1 MPTLTGE
8 AVLTPMPVG
17 SIHGTFHVPAYQRG
31 YRWGAIEVQRLLDD
45 IAAAE
50 NSRYYLQPI
59 VVKARDDDAWELV
72 DGQQRL
78 TTLYLVLR
86 YIRREILQA
95 ATARYALEYETRA
108 DSAAYLDRLNE
119 ESSQANIDFFH
130 MFEAYRTISDW
141 FEQQPDKVQAGLD
154 FYTAF
159 SKTVMVIWYEA
170 PPEVDAA
177 TLFTRLNVG
186 RIPLTDA
193 ELVKA
198 LLLSRIRTTN
208 PDRAYQVAA
217 QWDGIERDLRAPEA
231 WAFISGRDGSEAN
244 HIGLLL
250 DALAGTPTGRST
262 PLYTTFEVLR
272 PRIETEP
279 QEFWDDVVDLHSR
292 LTGWYDDRET
302 YHRIGYLV
310 ASGATL
316 QELRRMSEGRTKSA
330 FRAALVDAIRDGLK
344 LSESGLRELTYRH
357 PRTGDVLLLM
367 NVETMLA
374 NRFSTERY
382 SFRAH
387 ASGDW
392 SLEHIHAQQSE
403 RLVTAPQWRTWLELH
418 LAALETLPGVA
429 STTAA
434 RLRRQV
440 PAEDRRLTQRVFDD
454 LEQQVRRA
462 FAAAGQDADDVD
474 AIDNLALLDGRSN
487 SALNNSVFEVKRR
500 QIIDRDRTGEYI
512 PVCTRNVF
520 LKYYTAASGQQTHFW
535 GRVDRE
541 CYLAAMVDVLRPY
554 LRDEDDNDD

>member
-1 MPTLTGE
+1 MATSTGT
-8 AVLTPMPVG
+8 AALTPMPVG
-17 SIHGTFHVPAYQRG
+17 DLRGNFFVPAYQRG
-31 YRWGAIEVQRLLDD
+31 YRWGAVEVQRLLDD
-45 IAAAE
+45 VAAAG
-50 NSRYYLQPI
+50 NSPYYLQPI
-59 VVKARDDDAWELV
+59 VVKARGDDSWELV

-86 YIRREILQA
+86 YIRQEILHS
-95 ATARYALEYETRA
+95 ATAKYALEYETRA
-108 DSAAYLDRLNE
+108 GSADYLDRLDE
-119 ESSQANIDFFH
+119 ESSQSNIDYFH
-130 MFEAYRTISDW
+130 MHQAYRTITDW
-141 FEQQPDKVQAGLD
+141 FEQKPDKVQVGVN
-154 FYTAF
+154 FYLALAER
-159 SKTVMVIWYEA
+159 VMVIWYEA
-170 PPEVDAA
+170 PPEVDAT

-198 LLLSRIRTTN
+198 LLLSQIRATN

-231 WAFISGRDGSEAN
+231 WAFISGREGSEAN

-250 DALAGTPTGRST
+250 DALAGTPPGRST
-262 PLYTTFEVLR
+262 PLYTTFEALR

-279 QEFWDDVVDLHSR
+279 QRFWDDVVDLHSR
-292 LTGWYDDRET
+292 VTGWYDDRQA

-310 ASGATL
+310 ASGTTL
-316 QELRRMSEGRTKSA
+316 QDLRRMSEGRTKSA
-330 FRAALVDAIRDGLK
+330 FRAALVQAIRDGLR
-344 LSESGLRELTYRH
+344 LTESALRELTYRH

-392 SLEHIHAQQSE
+392 SLEHVHAQQSE

-418 LAALETLPGVA
+418 LAALETLSGVA
-429 STTAA
+429 PSTLA
-434 RLRRQV
+434 RLRSQV

-462 FAAAGQDADDVD
+462 FAAAGQDSDGDID

-500 QIIDRDRTGEYI
+500 QIIERDKAGQYI

-520 LKYYTAASGQQTHFW
+520 LKYYTDSPGQQTHFW

-541 CYLAAMVDVLRPY
+541 CYMAALVDVLRPY
-554 LRDEDDNDD
+554 LRDEDDDD